1 MPDRKPDRR
10 IARSRG
16 LILDAFGSLML
27 ERGYERMTVQH
38 VLDRAGVD
46 EGLGSRDFASAG
58 DDARGGEKGHED
70 SAAHH

>member
-16 LILDAFGSLML
+16 LILDAFGALML

-38 VLDRAGVD
+38 VLDRASVG
-46 EGLGSRDFASAG
+46 RATFY
-58 DDARGGEKGHED
+58 
-70 SAAHH
+70 AHFSN